1 MKETSERFR
10 RRAVSAEQTARSAP
24 TPAIRKEWEQI
35 AIEWHA
41 LASLEVVS
49 QETSDILE
57 IETT

>member
-10 RRAVSAEQTARSAP
+10 RRAVSAEQTARYAP

-41 LASLEVVS
+41 LASLDVAS
-49 QETSDILE
+49 QEMSDILE
-57 IETT
+57 VQTT